1 MSRFVRIEVDVE
13 TLVDEL
19 HAYVADPPSVRRNR
33 DYPVL
38 RELGGPGTYVH
49 TVYGVWSKW
58 PYPVLRDALRL
69 NWEVLAM
76 MRLDG
81 VCERENVAS
90 FVAWMLS
97 ERVTPGTA
105 GSRAIRHLPARRAT
119 RRETEVLRLVAAGKT
134 NPEVAAVLGVSRHT
148 VKRHL
153 DNLFAKLGLSS
164 RTEAAAYALREGI
177 V

>member
-19 HAYVADPPSVRRNR
+19 HAYVADPPTVRRDR

-38 RELGGPGTYVH
+38 RELGGPGAYVYSR
-49 TVYGVWSKW
+49 YGVSPKR

-69 NWEVLAM
+69 NWEVLAV

-81 VCERENVAS
+81 VCEREDVAS
-90 FVAWMLS
+90 FVAWSLA
-97 ERVTPGTA
+97 ERVTFH
-105 GSRAIRHLPARRAT
+105 SRAPRRVPARRPT
-119 RRETEVLRLVAAGKT
+119 RRETEVLRLVADGKT
-134 NPEVAAVLGVSRHT
+134 NPEIAAELTVSRNT
-148 VKRHL
+148 IKRHL

-164 RTEAAAYALREGI
+164 RAEATAYALREGI

>member
-1 MSRFVRIEVDVE
+1 MSWLVRIEVDVE

-19 HAYVADPPSVRRNR
+19 HAYVADPPAVRRTR
-33 DYPVL
+33 EYPVL
-38 RELGGPGTYVH
+38 RELGGPGTYVRTAH
-49 TVYGVWSKW
+49 GVRSNG
-58 PYPVLRDALRL
+58 PQPVLRDALRL

-81 VCERENVAS
+81 VLEREEVAS
-90 FVAWMLS
+90 FVAGSLS
-97 ERVTPGTA
+97 AGVTPG
-105 GSRAIRHLPARRAT
+105 SRAARCLPARRPT

-134 NPEVAAVLGVSRHT
+134 NPEIAADLTVSRHT

-164 RTEAAAYALREGI
+164 RTEAAAFALREGI

>member
-19 HAYVADPPSVRRNR
+19 YAYVADPPAVRRTR
-33 DYPVL
+33 EYPVL
-38 RELGGPGTYVH
+38 RELGGPGAYVY
-49 TVYGVWSKW
+49 TRYGVSPKR

-69 NWEVLAM
+69 NWEVLAV

-81 VCERENVAS
+81 VCEREDVAS
-90 FVAWMLS
+90 FVAWSLA
-97 ERVTPGTA
+97 ERVST
-105 GSRAIRHLPARRAT
+105 GSRATHRFPARRPS
-119 RRETEVLRLVAAGKT
+119 RREAEVLRLVAAGKT
-134 NPEVAAVLGVSRHT
+134 NPEIAAQLTVSRNT

-164 RTEAAAYALREGI
+164 RAEAAAFALREGI
-177 V
+177 A

>member
-19 HAYVADPPSVRRNR
+19 HAYVADPPAVRRKR
-33 DYPVL
+33 EYPVL

-49 TVYGVWSKW
+49 TRYGLRLNRQ
-58 PYPVLRDALRL
+58 YPVLRDTLRL

-81 VCERENVAS
+81 VREREDVAA
-90 FVAWMLS
+90 FVAWSLS
-97 ERVTPGTA
+97 ARDTPEL
-105 GSRAIRHLPARRAT
+105 RASARRLPARRPT
-119 RRETEVLRLVAAGKT
+119 RREAEVLRLVAAGKS
-134 NPEVAAVLGVSRHT
+134 NPEISAALAVSRNT

-164 RTEAAAYALREGI
+164 RVEATTYALREGI
-177 V
+177 A

>member
-19 HAYVADPPSVRRNR
+19 HAYVAEPPAVRRKR
-33 DYPVL
+33 EYPVL
-38 RELGGPGTYVH
+38 RELGGPGSYVH
-49 TVYGVWSKW
+49 TPYGVRTIWHD
-58 PYPVLRDALRL
+58 PLLFNTLRL

-81 VCERENVAS
+81 VCEREEVAS
-90 FVAWMLS
+90 FVACTFS
-97 ERVTPGTA
+97 ERVTPA
-105 GSRAIRHLPARRAT
+105 SRAIRRLPARRPT

-134 NPEVAAVLGVSRHT
+134 NPEIAAELTVSRNT

-164 RTEAAAYALREGI
+164 RAEATAYALREGI

>member
-1 MSRFVRIEVDVE
+1 MSRFVRIEVDME

-19 HAYVADPPSVRRNR
+19 HAYVTDPPGVRRR
-33 DYPVL
+33 REYPVL
-38 RELGGPGTYVH
+38 HELGGPGTYVH
-49 TVYGVWSKW
+49 TRWGMRLNRQ
-58 PYPVLRDALRL
+58 YPVLRDTLRL

-81 VCERENVAS
+81 LCDRQEVAS
-90 FVAWMLS
+90 FVAASLS
-97 ERVTPGTA
+97 ARVSPASPTIRRVQAQRPTP
-105 GSRAIRHLPARRAT
+105 
-119 RRETEVLRLVAAGKT
+119 RETDVLRLVAAGKT
-134 NPEVAAVLGVSRHT
+134 NPEIAAELTISRHT

-164 RTEAAAYALREGI
+164 RTEATAYALSEGI

>member
-13 TLVDEL
+13 KLVDEL
-19 HAYVADPPSVRRNR
+19 HAYVTDPPAVRRKR
-33 DYPVL
+33 EYPVL

-49 TVYGVWSKW
+49 TAYGVRSNW
-58 PYPVLRDALRL
+58 PNPVLRDTLRL

-81 VCERENVAS
+81 VCEREDVAS
-90 FVAWMLS
+90 FVFWSLS
-97 ERVTPGTA
+97 VRVTPA
-105 GSRAIRHLPARRAT
+105 SPASRRLPARRPT

-134 NPEVAAVLGVSRHT
+134 NPEIAAALTLSRHT
-148 VKRHL
+148 IKRHL

-164 RTEAAAYALREGI
+164 RAEATAYALREGI

>member
-19 HAYVADPPSVRRNR
+19 HAYVADPPAVRRKR
-33 DYPVL
+33 EYPVL
-38 RELGGPGTYVH
+38 RELGGPGAYVH
-49 TVYGVWSKW
+49 GKYGVWPKR

-69 NWEVLAM
+69 NWEVLAT

-81 VCERENVAS
+81 VRDRDDVAS
-90 FVAWMLS
+90 FVAWSLS
-97 ERVTPGTA
+97 EGVTA
-105 GSRAIRHLPARRAT
+105 GSRASARRLPVRRPT

-134 NPEVAAVLGVSRHT
+134 NPEIAADLTVSRNT

-153 DNLFAKLGLSS
+153 DNLFAKLDLSS
-164 RTEAAAYALREGI
+164 RAEATAYALREGI
-177 V
+177 A